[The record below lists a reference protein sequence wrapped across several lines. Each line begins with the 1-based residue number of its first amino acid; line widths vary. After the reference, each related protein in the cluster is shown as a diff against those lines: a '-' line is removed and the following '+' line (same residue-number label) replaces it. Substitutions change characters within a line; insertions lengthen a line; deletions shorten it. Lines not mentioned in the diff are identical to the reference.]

1 MLMRAVGL
9 TAQLDEQRLPAHRND
24 AVRVVFR
31 HHKLSG
37 GALEG
42 VEALG
47 MALGRHRLL
56 E

>member
-9 TAQLDEQRLPAHRND
+9 AAQLDEQRLPAHRD
-24 AVRVVFR
+24 DTVRVVLR
-31 HHKLSG
+31 HHKLGG

-47 MALGRHRLL
+47 MALRRHGLL